1 MGSGAPKKFDVI
13 PIGKVTVL
21 LAAQANAD
29 ESWRNLAKALE
40 KVFTDQ
46 DDQKAWSEV
55 ERLKEEFNNRSR
67 FFTSAVSSLLRSQNA
82 V

>member
-13 PIGKVTVL
+13 PISQVTVL

-29 ESWRNLAKALE
+29 ESWRNLATALE
-40 KVFTDQ
+40 RVFTDQ
-46 DDQKAWSEV
+46 DDAKAWSEV
-55 ERLKEEFNNRSR
+55 ERLRTEFINRSR
-67 FFTSAVSSLLRSQNA
+67 FFTSAVNTLLRSQQN